1 MAIVSKFLGHV
12 ADGYE
17 ADASRLAT
25 QAPPNNGGREK
36 ALARTVREMATAFG
50 RLDTHHECVLTGL
63 RFLGT
68 PTAIG
73 RITLFAPPAVR
84 GGMLG
89 RAKTCGEIA
98 ERLTSVTARVTTFAR
113 IPGALAQAA
122 TVWRLVADDA
132 AMRLSQAEADI
143 ARRQAALP
151 VGPSIEAKVAELT
164 VAETALAGVPFTG
177 PGSERRAEFTLRRNA
192 LAAEVEVLRNGGTL
206 LSAGPNPARDAEVA
220 AIAAAT
226 SALGRDRSVVA
237 TWTREAE
244 VLFEASQIARL
255 GDASAIPVTWSAGP
269 VALLNTSIETVR
281 GAPAVFSSRTVTRD
295 EAAAATAAGIDSYV
309 GHASTAGMMST
320 LLGVTVPAAVG
331 AARREL
337 AQSVGQHAIVFQ
349 TFRRGEE
356 GRIYTSEELAQLGY
370 EFRVMTRIA

>member
-1 MAIVSKFLGHV
+1 MAIVSKFLGQV

-17 ADASRLAT
+17 SDGARLAT

-36 ALARTVREMATAFG
+36 ALARTVREMSSAFG
-50 RLDTHHECVLTGL
+50 RLDTHHECVLAGL

-68 PTAIG
+68 PAAIG

-132 AMRLSQAEADI
+132 ATRLAQAEADI

-220 AIAAAT
+220 SIAAAT
-226 SALGRDRSVVA
+226 QALGRDRSMVA

-255 GDASAIPVTWSAGP
+255 GHVSAIPAAWSEGP
-269 VALLNTSIETVR
+269 IALLNTSIETVR
-281 GAPAVFSSRTVTRD
+281 KGPACFVSRTVTRE
-295 EAAAATAAGIDSYV
+295 EAIAACLAPFHSHV
-309 GHASTAGMMST
+309 GHAGTATMMST
-320 LLGVTVPAAVG
+320 LVNTTVPMDRSPLTQKVG
-331 AARREL
+331 E
-337 AQSVGQHAIVFQ
+337 HALVFQ
-349 TFRRGEE
+349 LLQRGEE
-356 GRIYTSEELAQLGY
+356 GRIYSADELAQLGY